1 MKSRLIESRKT
12 RISDISQQKKIV
24 TLKEYEGLC
33 KHTDGKGLVYQY
45 LNEHAFD
52 QLEQFILENKGGD
65 QGTDALEFL
74 SVTSRRG
81 IGKLISA
88 KNYVGIITMAQG
100 TQVEILPKVFDQN
113 NESSDEETKRIFLH
127 MLSVTGEIPYKIFR
141 QSGLH
146 TERHTIFDIFI
157 RMFINE
163 ANRLVKHGLKSNYVV
178 HQGNEQFLK
187 GKLQFTEHIKH
198 NAAHTERFYIQYDL
212 FSVNR
217 PENSLIKST
226 IELLLKISAGSRNKK
241 DLHILLNSFDQVE
254 SSLNWK
260 LDWSSVTM
268 DRSNKEYRTIM
279 EWCRV
284 FLLGHSFT
292 PFRGD
297 GAAYALLF
305 PMEKI
310 FERYVAV
317 LLRKSLAPEGLKVR
331 TQDQSQH
338 LFQSPS
344 RFNLRPDIVVEGN
357 GKVVVLDTK
366 WKLLTSRP
374 DYGISQADMYQA
386 YVYAKKY
393 GARTVYLLYPW
404 HPGLSRINEP
414 VVYDSGD
421 GVNVKIGFIDLSL
434 GKESVYKIIESMLET
449 MK

>member
-1 MKSRLIESRKT
+1 MKSRLKESRKT
-12 RISDISQQKKIV
+12 RISDIPQQKKIV
-24 TLKEYEGLC
+24 TLKEYEGIC
-33 KHTDGKGLVYQY
+33 KHSDGKALGYQY
-45 LNEHAFD
+45 LNEHSFD
-52 QLEQFILENKGGD
+52 RLEQFILENKGGD
-65 QGTDALEFL
+65 QGTDALEL
-74 SVTSRRG
+74 LNVTSRRG

-88 KNYVGIITMAQG
+88 KNYVGIITMADG
-100 TQVEILPKVFDQN
+100 TQIEILPKVFDQN

-127 MLSVTGEIPYKIFR
+127 MLSVIGEIPYRIFQ

-178 HQGNEQFLK
+178 HQDNERFLK
-187 GKLQFTEHIKH
+187 GKLLFAEHIKH
-198 NAAHTERFYIQYDL
+198 NAAHKERFYIQYDL
-212 FSVNR
+212 FSINR
-217 PENSLIKST
+217 PENRLIKST
-226 IELLLKISAGSRNKK
+226 IELLLKISAVSRNKK
-241 DLHILLNSFDQVE
+241 DLHILLNVFDQVE

-268 DRSNKEYRTIM
+268 DRSNKEYQTIM

-310 FERYVAV
+310 FERYMAV
-317 LLRKSLAPEGLKVR
+317 LLRKYLAPEGLKVR

-338 LFQSPS
+338 LFHSPS

-357 GKVVVLDTK
+357 EKVVILDTK
-366 WKLLTSRP
+366 WKLLTARP

-386 YVYAKKY
+386 YVYGKKY

-404 HPGLSRINEP
+404 HPGLSMIKEP
-414 VVYDSGD
+414 VGYDSGD

-434 GKESVYKIIESMLET
+434 GKGCVKELVQKLI
-449 MK
+449 K